1 MNILNETEYIN
12 GSDYIPYDKRLE
24 TYIVPVL
31 FSIIFV
37 VGIVGNWTICV
48 IFIRHPSM
56 RNVPNT

>member
-1 MNILNETEYIN
+1 MDDFNVTEYTN

-24 TYIVPVL
+24 TYVVPVL
-31 FSIIFV
+31 FSLIFF